1 MLILL
6 NHIRGNILVASNT
19 IRLSALNIKELESL
33 QKRIEKEIKKR
44 RSKTQEEGLKKIKLI
59 AAEYGLSA
67 SELKNL
73 SVVKARK
80 VKPKTGKKRGPVAP
94 KYRDPSD
101 SANTWTGRG
110 RKPKWVEAF
119 LSSGGQLDQII
130 I

>member
-1 MLILL
+1 MLNRIW
-6 NHIRGNILVASNT
+6 GNILVASNT

-33 QKRIEKEIKKR
+33 KKKIEKEIKKR

-94 KYRDPSD
+94 KYRDPSN
-101 SANTWTGRG
+101 SSNTWTGRG

-119 LSSGGQLDQII
+119 LSAGGRLDQITI
-130 I
+130 

>member
-1 MLILL
+1 
-6 NHIRGNILVASNT
+6 LVSNNT
-19 IRLSALNIKELESL
+19 IRLSNFNIKELEGL
-33 QKRIEKEIKKR
+33 QNKIEKEIKKR
-44 RSKTQEEGLKKIKLI
+44 RSKIQEEGLKKIKLI

-73 SVVKARK
+73 SVAKIREVR
-80 VKPKTGKKRGPVAP
+80 PKTGKKRGPIAP
-94 KYRDPSD
+94 KYRDPSN

-119 LSSGGQLDQII
+119 LSSGGRLDQII

>member
-1 MLILL
+1 M
-6 NHIRGNILVASNT
+6 VSSNT
-19 IRLSALNIKELESL
+19 IRLSAFNIKELESL
-33 QKRIEKEIKKR
+33 QKKIEKEIKKR

-94 KYRDPSD
+94 KYRDPVNNT
-101 SANTWTGRG
+101 NTWTGRG

-119 LSSGGQLDQII
+119 LSSGGRLEQITI
-130 I
+130 

>member
-6 NHIRGNILVASNT
+6 NHIRGNILVANNT

-33 QKRIEKEIKKR
+33 QKKIEKEIKKR

-80 VKPKTGKKRGPVAP
+80 VKPKTEKRGPVAP